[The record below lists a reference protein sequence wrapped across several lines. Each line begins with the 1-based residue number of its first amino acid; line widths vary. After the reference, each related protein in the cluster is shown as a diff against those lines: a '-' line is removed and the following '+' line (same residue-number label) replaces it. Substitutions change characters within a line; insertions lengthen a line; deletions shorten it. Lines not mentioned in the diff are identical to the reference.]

1 MTQQPAHSVPCG
13 PTSDE
18 RPVGLQVVGR
28 RHADALVLRAGRA
41 YEQRT
46 DWASRVPTL
55 IRNAENGRS

>member
-1 MTQQPAHSVPCG
+1 MTQQPALSVPCG
-13 PTSDE
+13 FTSDE